1 MNEQTTINVHERLEQ
16 LMARRKVDL
25 TKDVR
30 FRKLRTIKWHE
41 FTASTKN
48 DSLNGWL

>member
-16 LMARRKVDL
+16 LMTRRKIDL

-30 FRKLRTIKWHE
+30 FRKLHTIKWNE
-41 FTASTKN
+41 FTANSKA
-48 DSLNGWL
+48 DSIGTWL